1 MNFFSKS
8 HYKQFIIISIICLY
22 SHYSLANINPVNSA
36 SELDYPPFSIVLD
49 DGKASG
55 FSVELMTAA
64 LKSMGQEVN
73 YKVSPWVV
81 IKQELADGRLDALPL
96 VGRSPEREKVFD
108 FTFPYLTLYG
118 AVFVRKEQNNLT
130 SIEDLH
136 NRRVGVLQGDNA
148 EEYLHRKKITE
159 HIISQPS
166 NKDALLKLSRGELD
180 AVVAQRIVALN
191 LIKDLELDNIKTAL
205 APINDFKQEF
215 SFAVTE
221 ENKEL
226 LAILN
231 EGLAIV
237 IANGTYN
244 ELHKKWLGVLD
255 YDNQKQKFFLM
266 VTTIVTVVIIL
277 ILLMLLMFLHIKRH
291 WELVK
296 NEENLKNINSRIRI
310 ATDSAQ
316 AGIWDYD
323 IIKNEFI
330 WDQRMFDIYDISS
343 NTTNISYEFW
353 EKIFYYKDRAG
364 IKDEFQKVLS
374 GKKEFDYKFRIKKPM
389 AIFVG

>member
-81 IKQELADGRLDALPL
+81 IKQELADGRL
-96 VGRSPEREKVFD
+96 
-108 FTFPYLTLYG
+108 
-118 AVFVRKEQNNLT
+118 
-130 SIEDLH
+130 
-136 NRRVGVLQGDNA
+136 
-148 EEYLHRKKITE
+148 
-159 HIISQPS
+159 
-166 NKDALLKLSRGELD
+166 DALLKLSRGELD

-296 NEENLKNINSRIRI
+296 NE
-310 ATDSAQ
+310 
-316 AGIWDYD
+316 
-323 IIKNEFI
+323 
-330 WDQRMFDIYDISS
+330 
-343 NTTNISYEFW
+343 
-353 EKIFYYKDRAG
+353 
-364 IKDEFQKVLS
+364 
-374 GKKEFDYKFRIKKPM
+374 
-389 AIFVG
+389 